1 MFNAPKSAAT
11 QSIYNLFNNRWA
23 AGCFSILFI
32 QQIIEASSTIWLV
45 KLMQSITRG
54 DSFTPY
60 LILCL
65 GSLALAYVPQCIA
78 FILKITWKQEAQRSF
93 INSFVDSNKHNINEW
108 SNKGIKEQKLSVLT
122 AEGPAAIHAFIDYVW
137 DLYTYVLSVFLNMM
151 ALSLILEPMFIV
163 TYGLSVT
170 GVVIVM
176 KFKRRAQR
184 QLTQKA
190 LSARVEL
197 AQSLLAA
204 WDNVLLGNEYNFNL
218 WENKTMQR
226 LNRCIQRNVAL
237 ERFDQFLAII
247 VSLITSIPSLLL
259 VVYCVFINRNNPV
272 ELSAF
277 IVVLPLLFNNLSYT
291 YQTLSLAFRWT
302 MHRSKLT
309 TIYKSIQVSVHT
321 PRSMEK
327 KVQWP
332 KIQMS
337 EQIFTEQDIS
347 LPGPP
352 QTIRS
357 CHDLLQKASTSCR
370 LTIRGDNGSG
380 KSTMLMLVKKALETR
395 AFFLPT
401 QNQLS
406 FLADPHKHSTGE
418 ALKSRLAEIIDMV
431 NDVDV
436 LLLDEWD
443 ANLDKE
449 NQESLSKMIDSWAKN
464 KCVIE
469 VRHR

>member
-1 MFNAPKSAAT
+1 MTSK
-11 QSIYNLFNNRWA
+11 QSLYSLFYNRWA
-23 AGCFSILFI
+23 IGCLSILLV
-32 QQIIEASSTIWLV
+32 QQIIEASTTIWLV
-45 KLMQSITRG
+45 KLMQNITRG
-54 DSFTPY
+54 DNFTPD

-65 GSLALAYVPQCIA
+65 SSLALAYIPQCIA
-78 FILKITWKQEAQRSF
+78 FILKITWKQEAQRTF
-93 INSFVDSNKHNINEW
+93 INSFVESNKNNINEW

-122 AEGPAAIHAFIDYVW
+122 SEGPAAIHAFIDYVW

-151 ALSLILEPMFIV
+151 ALSIILEPMFII
-163 TYGLSVT
+163 TYGLSV
-170 GVVIVM
+170 VLVIIVM

-184 QLTQKA
+184 QLTLKA

-204 WDNVLLGNEYNFNL
+204 WDNVLLGNEYNFKL
-218 WENKTMQR
+218 WEAKTTNR
-226 LNRCIQRNVAL
+226 LDRCVQRNVAL
-237 ERFDQFLAII
+237 ERFDQFLAIV
-247 VSLITSIPSLLL
+247 VSLITSVPSLLL
-259 VVYCVFINRNNPV
+259 VVYCVYIHRNNPV

-309 TIYKSIQVSVHT
+309 SIYKSIQASKYAPT
-321 PRSMEK
+321 SMEK

-332 KIQMS
+332 KIQVV
-337 EQIFTEQDIS
+337 EQLFTPDTDHVS

-352 QTIRS
+352 QFIRS
-357 CHDLLQKASTSCR
+357 CHDLLQKASTFCR

-380 KSTMLMLVKKALETR
+380 KSTMLMLVKKALEHR

-406 FLADPHKHSTGE
+406 FIAQPHKHSTGE
-418 ALKSRLAEIIDMV
+418 ELKNRLAEIIDMV
-431 NDVDV
+431 DVDV

-449 NQESLSKMIDSWAKN
+449 NQECLSRMIDEWAQK